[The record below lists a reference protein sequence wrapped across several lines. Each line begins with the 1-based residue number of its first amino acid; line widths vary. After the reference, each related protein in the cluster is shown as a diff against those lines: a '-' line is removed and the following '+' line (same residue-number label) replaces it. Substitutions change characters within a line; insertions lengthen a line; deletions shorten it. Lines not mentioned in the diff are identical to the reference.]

1 MFINFYVPDNSCIV
15 CDKHVVVKLWCIA
28 FIIVNHVFRLLFDV
42 LLFLYGNNKRWIVF
56 LIYKPVTKY
65 FIFLLIEMDDVLKYS
80 DFLIFPT
87 IVPMINYKYNKTFLF
102 YLGMN
107 GLYRHSC
114 WFSFWHNFVVAVCK
128 GPKIR

>member
-15 CDKHVVVKLWCIA
+15 CDKHAVVKLWCIA

-65 FIFLLIEMDDVLKYS
+65 
-80 DFLIFPT
+80 LIFRLMEIDEIIKYRVFLNFPN
-87 IVPMINYKYNKTFLF
+87 IVPMRNYKDYKTFLF
-102 YLGMN
+102 
-107 GLYRHSC
+107 
-114 WFSFWHNFVVAVCK
+114 
-128 GPKIR
+128 